1 MLKRLKLVL
10 LSCLIVAPIFLKA
23 NADELKIGF
32 VNIERVMREAPAA
45 IKASNKVDQAFEK
58 RKQDLQLLADDIKSR
73 ESALSKTGLSLSESQ
88 RRVKEAEITA
98 LSTKFNLR
106 QQEFEE
112 DIKILQHEE
121 TSAILE
127 KVNKAIV
134 QIAESEH
141 LDLVLQEAIAVSD
154 RMDIT
159 NKVIK
164 KLTGD

>member
-1 MLKRLKLVL
+1 M
-10 LSCLIVAPIFLKA
+10 
-23 NADELKIGF
+23 
-32 VNIERVMREAPAA
+32 
-45 IKASNKVDQAFEK
+45 
-58 RKQDLQLLADDIKSR
+58 
-73 ESALSKTGLSLSESQ
+73 GLSLSESQ
-88 RRVKEAEITA
+88 RQANEAEITA
-98 LSTKFNLR
+98 ISVRLKFR
-106 QQEFEE
+106 QQDFEE

>member
-10 LSCLIVAPIFLKA
+10 LSCLIVAPLFLKA

-45 IKASNKVDQAFEK
+45 IKAGKKMDQAFAK

-112 DIKILQHEE
+112 DIKVLQHEE

-127 KVNKAIV
+127 KANKAIV